1 MTIKKTAILALAVL
15 AAGGV
20 AVSGGQTVT
29 KAASIS
35 TTATVQAI
43 DATSRAVTLRDEK
56 GLEDTYT
63 VGPEVERF
71 KELKV
76 GDKVKF
82 TYYESLVFQVRPA
95 GEKPDAASV
104 AAALNRAKGALPAGS
119 LAVQDKMTVTVKA
132 IDPAVPSVTV
142 ATPDGRTVTR
152 KIEDPKNIEK
162 LKVGDLVDITYT
174 RALLTKVEHA
184 K

>member
-1 MTIKKTAILALAVL
+1 MTIKMTAALALLV
-15 AAGGV
+15 AGG
-20 AVSGGQTVT
+20 AAASAGQTVT
-29 KAASIS
+29 KAASMS
-35 TTATVQAI
+35 ASATIQAI
-43 DATSRAVTLRDEK
+43 DATTRAVTLRDEQ
-56 GLEDTYT
+56 GVEDTY
-63 VGPEVERF
+63 VVSNDVQRF

-132 IDPAVPSVTV
+132 IDPKVPSVTV
-142 ATPDGRTVTR
+142 ATADGRTVTR

-174 RALLTKVEHA
+174 RALVTQVEHA

>member
-1 MTIKKTAILALAVL
+1 MTIRTTATVAIALCVAG
-15 AAGGV
+15 AA
-20 AVSGGQTVT
+20 AGQTVT
-29 KAASIS
+29 KAASLS

-43 DATSRAVTLRDEK
+43 DSTTRSVTLRDEK
-56 GLEDTYT
+56 GVEDTYT
-63 VGPEVERF
+63 VGPEVKRF
-71 KELKV
+71 DELKV
-76 GDKVKF
+76 GDRVKF

-95 GEKPDAASV
+95 GEKPDATTV

-142 ATPDGRTVTR
+142 TTPDGRTVTR
-152 KIEDPKNIEK
+152 KIEDKKHIEK
-162 LKVGDLVDITYT
+162 LKVGDQVDITYT
-174 RALLTKVEHA
+174 RALLTKVEPA

>member
-1 MTIKKTAILALAVL
+1 MTLKMTATLALTIC
-15 AAGGV
+15 AAG
-20 AVSGGQTVT
+20 AAAAAGGQTVT
-29 KAASIS
+29 KAASLS
-35 TTATVQAI
+35 ASATVQAI
-43 DATSRAVTLRDEK
+43 DATARTVTLRDEQNV
-56 GLEDTYT
+56 EDTYS
-63 VGPEVERF
+63 VSSDVQRL

-76 GDKVKF
+76 GDKVTF

-119 LAVQDKMTVTVKA
+119 LALQEKMTVTVKA
-132 IDPAVPSVTV
+132 IDPKVPSVTV
-142 ATPDGRTVTR
+142 ATADGRTVTR
-152 KIEDPKNIEK
+152 KIEDARNIDT

-174 RALLTKVEHA
+174 RALVTKVERA